1 MAARQT
7 VQPIRRIV
15 LFTFGGDCW
24 LGFFRCFGFFCK
36 HWKRRVGQGKLDA
49 FSPDHK
55 GVACSSADVL
65 S

>member
-1 MAARQT
+1 M
-7 VQPIRRIV
+7 RRV
-15 LFTFGGDCW
+15 MPFTIGGDCR
-24 LGFFRCFGFFCK
+24 LGFFRCPGFFGK
-36 HWKRRVGQGKLDA
+36 HWKWRGGQGKLDA